1 MTKKISILAGISASV
16 LFFAQDVSI
25 IRNTSTI
32 YDNISSL
39 GTARYS
45 AMAGSMGALGGDA
58 SVLNTNPAGLGV
70 FITDDISASLAINSN
85 KSTASL
91 AGKSTSQNISKAN
104 LGNANGVLSFQSN
117 EQNAWKFVN
126 VGINYVTQN
135 VSDKLQSP
143 GNANITSAIHQDDDK
158 NKPITDY
165 NIFEGHLYETIGHR
179 SKLNL
184 GIGGNY
190 NNKLYIGAAVNFSS
204 VNIEQYNEV
213 KVSSLNTGR
222 AKYFSRQNTPYIEDA
237 DGFSLSL
244 GIIGKLS
251 NAVRLGASIESPT
264 WYSID
269 REYNFYSKNGLILS
283 QNSYTESRS
292 FRTPTKLTLSGA
304 FIPNKHFAFNVDYRV
319 DLGKPNFGGG
329 AADVQLNNFY
339 ESTYKAQHEVR
350 IGGEYRINSFRIRG
364 GYAFTTSPF
373 KDHTEK
379 MLDNNA
385 NVVSGKLSNYIVGK
399 TQVISGG
406 IGYDFKLFYIDASYQ
421 HRTHEHSN
429 PFFAGSYF
437 NRDSKTSVGNY
448 SISDTSIV
456 SNAKNQKGHLI
467 LTLGW
472 KF

>member
-1 MTKKISILAGISASV
+1 MTKKISILAGISASA

-70 FITDDISASLAINSN
+70 FITDDVSVSLAINSN

-91 AGKSTSQNISKAN
+91 AGKSTSQNTSKVT
-104 LGNANGVLSFQSN
+104 LGSTNGVLSFQTKENS
-117 EQNAWKFVN
+117 AWKFVN

-135 VSDKLQSP
+135 VNDKLQSP
-143 GNANITSAIHQDDDK
+143 GNANITQAIIPQGQTS
-158 NKPITDY
+158 PSDY

-190 NNKLYIGAAVNFSS
+190 DNKIYIGAAVNFSS
-204 VNIEQYNEV
+204 VNIEQYDEV
-213 KVSSLNTGR
+213 KVSSLNTR
-222 AKYFSRQNTPYIEDA
+222 TSKYFTKQNTPYIEEG

-244 GIIGKLS
+244 GVIGKLS
-251 NAVRLGASIESPT
+251 NAVRLGAAIKSPT

-269 REYNFYSKNGLILS
+269 REYNFYSRNSLGLS
-283 QNSYTESRS
+283 QNSYTENRT

-350 IGGEYRINSFRIRG
+350 IGGEYRIKSFRVRG

-373 KDHTEK
+373 KNHTET
-379 MLDNNA
+379 MFDNNA

-406 IGYDFKLFYIDASYQ
+406 IGYDFKMFYIDASYQ

-429 PFFAGSYF
+429 PFFAGTYV
-437 NRDSKTSVGNY
+437 NRDGNGSEGNY
-448 SISDTSIV
+448 SVSDTSIV
-456 SNAKNQKGHLI
+456 SNAKNQKGQLI

>member
-1 MTKKISILAGISASV
+1 MTKKISILAGISASA

-45 AMAGSMGALGGDA
+45 AMADSMGALGGDA

-70 FITDDISASLAINSN
+70 FITDDVSVSLAINSN

-91 AGKSTSQNISKAN
+91 AGKSTSQNTSKVT
-104 LGNANGVLSFQSN
+104 LGSTNGVLSFQTKENS
-117 EQNAWKFVN
+117 AWKFVN

-135 VSDKLQSP
+135 VNDKLQSP
-143 GNANITSAIHQDDDK
+143 GNANITQAIIPQGQTS
-158 NKPITDY
+158 PSDY

-190 NNKLYIGAAVNFSS
+190 DNKIYIGAAVNFSS
-204 VNIEQYNEV
+204 VNIEQYDEV
-213 KVSSLNTGR
+213 KVSSLNTR
-222 AKYFSRQNTPYIEDA
+222 TSKYFTKQNTPYIEEG

-244 GIIGKLS
+244 GVIGKLS
-251 NAVRLGASIESPT
+251 NAVRLGAAIESPT

-269 REYNFYSKNGLILS
+269 REYNFYSRNSLGLS
-283 QNSYTESRS
+283 QNSYTENRT

-350 IGGEYRINSFRIRG
+350 IGGEYRIKSFRVRG

-373 KDHTEK
+373 KDHTET
-379 MLDNNA
+379 MFDNNA

-406 IGYDFKLFYIDASYQ
+406 IGYDFKMFYIDASYQ

-429 PFFAGSYF
+429 PFFAGTYV
-437 NRDSKTSVGNY
+437 NRDGNGSEGNY
-448 SISDTSIV
+448 SVSDTSIV
-456 SNAKNQKGHLI
+456 SNAKNQKGQLI

>member
-1 MTKKISILAGISASV
+1 MTKKISILAGISASA

-39 GTARYS
+39 GTARYN

-70 FITDDISASLAINSN
+70 FITDDVSASLAINSN

-91 AGKSTSQNISKAN
+91 AGKSTSQNISKVN
-104 LGNANGVLSFQSN
+104 LGNASGVLSFQSN

-143 GNANITSAIHQDDDK
+143 GNANITSLIQTT
-158 NKPITDY
+158 PIDY

-190 NNKLYIGAAVNFSS
+190 DNKLYIGAAVNFSS

-213 KVSSLNTGR
+213 KVSSLNTGK

-244 GIIGKLS
+244 GVIGKLS

-379 MLDNNA
+379 MFDNNA
-385 NVVSGKLSNYIVGK
+385 NVVNGKLSNYIVGK
-399 TQVISGG
+399 TQVISAG

-437 NRDSKTSVGNY
+437 NRDWDGSLGNN
-448 SISDTSIV
+448 SASTASIV

>member
-1 MTKKISILAGISASV
+1 MTKKISILAGISASA

-39 GTARYS
+39 GTARYN

-70 FITDDISASLAINSN
+70 FITDDVSASLAINSN

-91 AGKSTSQNISKAN
+91 AGKSTSQSISKVN
-104 LGNANGVLSFQSN
+104 LGSTNGVLSFQTN
-117 EQNAWKFVN
+117 GQNAWKFVN
-126 VGINYVTQN
+126 VGINYVSQSLN
-135 VSDKLQSP
+135 DKLQSP
-143 GNANITSAIHQDDDK
+143 GNANIRETIQTT
-158 NKPITDY
+158 TDY

-190 NNKLYIGAAVNFSS
+190 DNKIYIGAAVNFSS

-244 GIIGKLS
+244 GVIGKLS

-269 REYNFYSKNGLILS
+269 REYNFYAINGLGLF

-339 ESTYKAQHEVR
+339 ESAYMAQHEVR
-350 IGGEYRINSFRIRG
+350 IGGEYRIKSFRIRG

-379 MLDNNA
+379 MFDNNA
-385 NVVSGKLSNYIVGK
+385 NVVNGKLSNYIVGK

-437 NRDSKTSVGNY
+437 NRDWDGSLGNNSTST
-448 SISDTSIV
+448 TSIV

>member
-1 MTKKISILAGISASV
+1 MTKKISILAGISASA

-70 FITDDISASLAINSN
+70 FITDDISASLAINST

-91 AGKSTSQNISKAN
+91 AGKSTSQNMSKAN
-104 LGNANGVLSFQSN
+104 LGNASGVLSFQSN

-143 GNANITSAIHQDDDK
+143 GNANIRQAIQTT
-158 NKPITDY
+158 TDY

-190 NNKLYIGAAVNFSS
+190 DNKIYIGAAVNFSS
-204 VNIEQYNEV
+204 VNIEQYDEA
-213 KVSSLNTGR
+213 KLSSLNTGR

-244 GIIGKLS
+244 GVIGKLS

-264 WYSID
+264 WYSVD
-269 REYNFYSKNGLILS
+269 REYNYYKLNGSILS
-283 QNSYTESRS
+283 INGYTESRT

-339 ESTYKAQHEVR
+339 ESAYKAQHEIR
-350 IGGEYRINSFRIRG
+350 IGGEYRIKSFRIRG
-364 GYAFTTSPF
+364 GYAFTSSPF
-373 KDHTEK
+373 KDHTET
-379 MLDNNA
+379 MYDNNA
-385 NVVSGKLSNYIVGK
+385 NVVNGKLSSYIVGK

-421 HRTHEHSN
+421 HRTHEHNN

-437 NRDSKTSVGNY
+437 NRDWDGSPGNN
-448 SISDTSIV
+448 SASTTSIV

>member
-1 MTKKISILAGISASV
+1 MTKKISILAGISASA
-16 LFFAQDVSI
+16 LFFAQDISI

-39 GTARYS
+39 GTARYN

-70 FITDDISASLAINSN
+70 FITDDVSASLAINSN

-104 LGNANGVLSFQSN
+104 LGNASGVLSFQSN

-143 GNANITSAIHQDDDK
+143 GNANITS
-158 NKPITDY
+158 PIQTTPIDY

-190 NNKLYIGAAVNFSS
+190 DNKIYIGAAVNFSS
-204 VNIEQYNEV
+204 VNIEQYDEV
-213 KVSSLNTGR
+213 KVSSLNTGK

-244 GIIGKLS
+244 GVIGKLS

-269 REYNFYSKNGLILS
+269 REYNFYAINGSGLF

-339 ESTYKAQHEVR
+339 ESAYKAQHEVR
-350 IGGEYRINSFRIRG
+350 IGGEYRIKSFRIRG

-379 MLDNNA
+379 MFDNNA
-385 NVVSGKLSNYIVGK
+385 NVVNGKLSNYIVGK

-437 NRDSKTSVGNY
+437 NRDWDGSSGNN
-448 SISDTSIV
+448 SASTASIV
-456 SNAKNQKGHLI
+456 SNAKNQKGQLI

>member
-1 MTKKISILAGISASV
+1 MTKKISILAGISAST

-70 FITDDISASLAINSN
+70 FITDDVSASLAINSN

-91 AGKSTSQNISKAN
+91 AGKSTSQNTSKVN
-104 LGNANGVLSFQSN
+104 LGSANGVLSFQTKENS
-117 EQNAWKFVN
+117 AWKFVN

-135 VSDKLQSP
+135 VGDKLQSP
-143 GNANITSAIHQDDDK
+143 GNANITIGQSST
-158 NKPITDY
+158 NP
-165 NIFEGHLYETIGHR
+165 NIFDGHLYETIGHR

-190 NNKLYIGAAVNFSS
+190 DNKIYIGAAVNFSS
-204 VNIEQYNEV
+204 VSIEQYDEV
-213 KVSSLNTGR
+213 KVSSTSTR
-222 AKYFSRQNTPYIEDA
+222 TSKYLTKQNTPYIEEG

-244 GIIGKLS
+244 GVIGKLN
-251 NAVRLGASIESPT
+251 NAVRLGAAIESPT

-269 REYNFYSKNGLILS
+269 REYNYYGLNGSILS
-283 QNSYTESRS
+283 INGYTENRT

-350 IGGEYRINSFRIRG
+350 IGGEYRIKSFRVRG
-364 GYAFTTSPF
+364 GYAFTSSPF
-373 KDHTEK
+373 KNHTET
-379 MLDNNA
+379 MFDNNA

-406 IGYDFKLFYIDASYQ
+406 IGYDFKMFYIDASYQ

-429 PFFAGSYF
+429 PFFAGSSF
-437 NRDSKTSVGNY
+437 NRDWDGSLGNNSTST
-448 SISDTSIV
+448 TSIV
-456 SNAKNQKGHLI
+456 SNAKNQKGQLI

>member
-1 MTKKISILAGISASV
+1 MTKKISILAGISASA

-70 FITDDISASLAINSN
+70 FITDDISASLAINST

-104 LGNANGVLSFQSN
+104 LGNANGVLSFQTKENS
-117 EQNAWKFVN
+117 AWKFVN

-143 GNANITSAIHQDDDK
+143 GNANIIVGQGSTNPSA
-158 NKPITDY
+158 
-165 NIFEGHLYETIGHR
+165 FEGHLYETIGHR

-190 NNKLYIGAAVNFSS
+190 DNKIYIGAAVNFSS
-204 VNIEQYNEV
+204 VNIEQYDEV

-244 GIIGKLS
+244 GVIGKLS

-264 WYSID
+264 WYSVD
-269 REYNFYSKNGLILS
+269 REYNYYKLNGSILS
-283 QNSYTESRS
+283 INGYTESRT

-339 ESTYKAQHEVR
+339 ESAYKAQHEVR
-350 IGGEYRINSFRIRG
+350 IGGEYRIKSFRIRG

-379 MLDNNA
+379 MFDNNA
-385 NVVSGKLSNYIVGK
+385 NVVNGKLSNYIVGK

-437 NRDSKTSVGNY
+437 NRDWDGSLGNN
-448 SISDTSIV
+448 SASTASIV
-456 SNAKNQKGHLI
+456 SNTKNQKGHLI

>member
-1 MTKKISILAGISASV
+1 MTKKISILAGISASA

-70 FITDDISASLAINSN
+70 FITDDVSASLVINSN

-91 AGKSTSQNISKAN
+91 AGKSTSQNTSKVN
-104 LGNANGVLSFQSN
+104 LGSANGVLSFQTKENS
-117 EQNAWKFVN
+117 AWKFVN

-135 VSDKLQSP
+135 VNDKLQSP
-143 GNANITSAIHQDDDK
+143 GNANITQAIIPQGQTS
-158 NKPITDY
+158 PSDY
-165 NIFEGHLYETIGHR
+165 NIFEGHLYKTIGHR

-190 NNKLYIGAAVNFSS
+190 DNKIYIGAAVNFSS
-204 VNIEQYNEV
+204 VNIEQYDEV
-213 KVSSLNTGR
+213 KVSSLNTR
-222 AKYFSRQNTPYIEDA
+222 TSKYFTKQNTPYIEEG

-244 GIIGKLS
+244 GVIGKLS
-251 NAVRLGASIESPT
+251 NAVRLGAAIESPT

-269 REYNFYSKNGLILS
+269 REYNFYSRNSLGLS
-283 QNSYTESRS
+283 QNSYTENRT

-350 IGGEYRINSFRIRG
+350 IGGEYRIKSFRVRG
-364 GYAFTTSPF
+364 GYAFATSPF
-373 KDHTEK
+373 KDHTET
-379 MLDNNA
+379 MFDNNA

-406 IGYDFKLFYIDASYQ
+406 IGYDFKMFYIDASYQ

-429 PFFAGSYF
+429 PFFAGTYV
-437 NRDSKTSVGNY
+437 NRDGNGSEGNY
-448 SISDTSIV
+448 SVSDTSIV

>member
-1 MTKKISILAGISASV
+1 MTKKISILAGISASA

-70 FITDDISASLAINSN
+70 FITDDVSASLVINSN

-91 AGKSTSQNISKAN
+91 AGKSTSQNTSKVN
-104 LGNANGVLSFQSN
+104 LGSANGVLSFQTKENS
-117 EQNAWKFVN
+117 AWKFVN

-135 VSDKLQSP
+135 VNDKLQSP
-143 GNANITSAIHQDDDK
+143 GNANITQAIIPQGQTS
-158 NKPITDY
+158 PSDY
-165 NIFEGHLYETIGHR
+165 NIFEGHLYKTIGHR

-190 NNKLYIGAAVNFSS
+190 DNKIYIGAAVNFSS
-204 VNIEQYNEV
+204 VNIEQYDEV
-213 KVSSLNTGR
+213 KVSSLNTR
-222 AKYFSRQNTPYIEDA
+222 TSKYFTKQNTPYIEEG

-244 GIIGKLS
+244 GVIGKLS
-251 NAVRLGASIESPT
+251 NAVRLGAAIESPT

-269 REYNFYSKNGLILS
+269 REYNFYSRNSLGLS
-283 QNSYTESRS
+283 QNSYTENRT

-350 IGGEYRINSFRIRG
+350 IGGEYRIKSFRVRG

-373 KDHTEK
+373 KDHTET

-406 IGYDFKLFYIDASYQ
+406 IGYDFKMFYIDASYQ

-429 PFFAGSYF
+429 PFFAGTYV
-437 NRDSKTSVGNY
+437 NRDGNGSEGNY
-448 SISDTSIV
+448 SVSDTSIV
-456 SNAKNQKGHLI
+456 SNAKSQKGQLI

>member
-1 MTKKISILAGISASV
+1 MTKKISILAGISASA

-39 GTARYS
+39 GTARYN

-70 FITDDISASLAINSN
+70 FITDDISASLAINST

-91 AGKSTSQNISKAN
+91 AGKSTSQNMSKAN
-104 LGNANGVLSFQSN
+104 LGNASGVLSFQSN

-143 GNANITSAIHQDDDK
+143 GNANIIVGQGSTNPSA
-158 NKPITDY
+158 
-165 NIFEGHLYETIGHR
+165 FEGHLYETIGHR

-190 NNKLYIGAAVNFSS
+190 DNKIYIGAAVNFSS
-204 VNIEQYNEV
+204 VNIEQYDEV
-213 KVSSLNTGR
+213 KVSSLNTGK

-244 GIIGKLS
+244 GVIGKLS

-269 REYNFYSKNGLILS
+269 REYNFYAINGSGLF
-283 QNSYTESRS
+283 QNSYTESRT

-339 ESTYKAQHEVR
+339 ESAYKAQHEVR
-350 IGGEYRINSFRIRG
+350 IGGEYRIKSFRIRG

-379 MLDNNA
+379 MFDNNA
-385 NVVSGKLSNYIVGK
+385 NVVNGKLSNYIVGK
-399 TQVISGG
+399 TQVISAG

-437 NRDSKTSVGNY
+437 NRDWDGSPGNNSTST
-448 SISDTSIV
+448 TSIV

>member
-1 MTKKISILAGISASV
+1 MTKKISILAGISASA

-39 GTARYS
+39 GTARYN

-70 FITDDISASLAINSN
+70 FITDDISASLAINST

-91 AGKSTSQNISKAN
+91 AGKSTSQNMSKAN
-104 LGNANGVLSFQSN
+104 LGNASGVLSFQSN

-143 GNANITSAIHQDDDK
+143 GNANIIVGQGSTNPSA
-158 NKPITDY
+158 
-165 NIFEGHLYETIGHR
+165 FEGHLYETIGHR

-190 NNKLYIGAAVNFSS
+190 DNKIYIGAAVNFSS
-204 VNIEQYNEV
+204 VNIEQYDEV
-213 KVSSLNTGR
+213 KVSSLNTGK

-244 GIIGKLS
+244 GVIGKLS

-269 REYNFYSKNGLILS
+269 REYNYYRINGSVLS
-283 QNSYTESRS
+283 INGYTESRT

-339 ESTYKAQHEVR
+339 ESAYKAQHEVR
-350 IGGEYRINSFRIRG
+350 IGGEYRIKSFRIRG

-379 MLDNNA
+379 MFDNNA
-385 NVVSGKLSNYIVGK
+385 NVVNGKLSNYIVGK

-437 NRDSKTSVGNY
+437 NRDWDGSLGNN
-448 SISDTSIV
+448 SASTASIV

>member
-1 MTKKISILAGISASV
+1 MTKKISILAGISASA

-70 FITDDISASLAINSN
+70 FITDDVSASLVINSN

-91 AGKSTSQNISKAN
+91 AGKSTSQNTSKVN
-104 LGNANGVLSFQSN
+104 LGSANGVLSFQTKENS
-117 EQNAWKFVN
+117 AWKFVN

-135 VSDKLQSP
+135 VNDKLQSP
-143 GNANITSAIHQDDDK
+143 GNANITQAIIPQGQTS
-158 NKPITDY
+158 PSDY

-190 NNKLYIGAAVNFSS
+190 DNKIYIGAAVNFSS
-204 VNIEQYNEV
+204 VNIEQYDEV
-213 KVSSLNTGR
+213 KVSSLNTR
-222 AKYFSRQNTPYIEDA
+222 TSKYFTKQNTPYIEEG

-244 GIIGKLS
+244 GVIGKLN
-251 NAVRLGASIESPT
+251 NAVRLGAAIESPT

-269 REYNFYSKNGLILS
+269 REYNFYSRNSLGLS
-283 QNSYTESRS
+283 QNSYTENRT

-350 IGGEYRINSFRIRG
+350 IGGEYRIKSFRVRG
-364 GYAFTTSPF
+364 GYAFTSSPF
-373 KDHTEK
+373 KNHTET
-379 MLDNNA
+379 MFDNNA

-406 IGYDFKLFYIDASYQ
+406 IGYDFKMFYIDASYQ

-429 PFFAGSYF
+429 PFFAGTYV
-437 NRDSKTSVGNY
+437 NRDGNGSEGNY
-448 SISDTSIV
+448 SVSDTSIV
-456 SNAKNQKGHLI
+456 SNAKNQKGQLI

>member
-1 MTKKISILAGISASV
+1 MTKKISILAGISASA

-39 GTARYS
+39 GTARYN

-70 FITDDISASLAINSN
+70 FITDDVSASLAINSN

-104 LGNANGVLSFQSN
+104 LGSANGVLSFQSN

-126 VGINYVTQN
+126 VGINYVTQSLN
-135 VSDKLQSP
+135 DKLQSP
-143 GNANITSAIHQDDDK
+143 GNANIRETIQTT
-158 NKPITDY
+158 TDY

-190 NNKLYIGAAVNFSS
+190 DNKIYIGAAVNFSS
-204 VNIEQYNEV
+204 VNIEQYDEV
-213 KVSSLNTGR
+213 KVSSLNTKKT
-222 AKYFSRQNTPYIEDA
+222 KYLSRQNTPYIEEA

-244 GIIGKLS
+244 GVIGKLS

-269 REYNFYSKNGLILS
+269 REYNYYRINGSVLS
-283 QNSYTESRS
+283 INGYTESRT

-339 ESTYKAQHEVR
+339 ESAYKAQHEVR
-350 IGGEYRINSFRIRG
+350 IGEEYRIKSFRVRG

-373 KDHTEK
+373 KDHTET
-379 MLDNNA
+379 MYDNNA

-429 PFFAGSYF
+429 PFYAGSYF
-437 NRDSKTSVGNY
+437 NRDWDGSPGNNSTST
-448 SISDTSIV
+448 TSIV

>member
-1 MTKKISILAGISASV
+1 MTKKISILAGISASA

-39 GTARYS
+39 GTARYN

-70 FITDDISASLAINSN
+70 FITDDVSASLAINSN

-104 LGNANGVLSFQSN
+104 LGNASGVLSFQSN

-143 GNANITSAIHQDDDK
+143 GNANIRQAIQTT
-158 NKPITDY
+158 TDY

-190 NNKLYIGAAVNFSS
+190 DNKIYIGAAVNFSS
-204 VNIEQYNEV
+204 VNIEQYDEV
-213 KVSSLNTGR
+213 KVSSLNTVK

-244 GIIGKLS
+244 GVIGKLS

-264 WYSID
+264 WYSVD
-269 REYNFYSKNGLILS
+269 REYNYYKLNGSVLS
-283 QNSYTESRS
+283 INGYTESRS

-304 FIPNKHFAFNVDYRV
+304 FIPNKHFAFNLDYRV

-379 MLDNNA
+379 MFDNNA

-429 PFFAGSYF
+429 PFYAGSYF
-437 NRDSKTSVGNY
+437 NRDWDGSPGNY
-448 SISDTSIV
+448 SISDTSII

>member
-1 MTKKISILAGISASV
+1 MTKKISILAGISASA

-70 FITDDISASLAINSN
+70 FITDDVSASLAINSN

-91 AGKSTSQNISKAN
+91 AGKSTSQNTSKVN
-104 LGNANGVLSFQSN
+104 LGSANGVLSFQTKENS
-117 EQNAWKFVN
+117 AWKFVN

-135 VSDKLQSP
+135 VNDKLQSP
-143 GNANITSAIHQDDDK
+143 GNANITQAIIPQGQTS
-158 NKPITDY
+158 PSDY

-190 NNKLYIGAAVNFSS
+190 DNKIYIGAAVNFSS
-204 VNIEQYNEV
+204 VNIEQYDEV
-213 KVSSLNTGR
+213 KVSSLNTR
-222 AKYFSRQNTPYIEDA
+222 TSKYFTKQNTPYIEEG

-244 GIIGKLS
+244 GVIGKLS
-251 NAVRLGASIESPT
+251 NAVRLGAAIESPT

-269 REYNFYSKNGLILS
+269 REYNFYSRNSLGLS
-283 QNSYTESRS
+283 QNSYTENRT

-350 IGGEYRINSFRIRG
+350 IGGEYRIKSFRVRG
-364 GYAFTTSPF
+364 GYTFTTSPF
-373 KDHTEK
+373 KDHTET
-379 MLDNNA
+379 MFDNNA
-385 NVVSGKLSNYIVGK
+385 NVVSEKLSNYIVGK

-406 IGYDFKLFYIDASYQ
+406 IGYDFKMFYIDASYQ

-429 PFFAGSYF
+429 PFFAGTYV
-437 NRDSKTSVGNY
+437 NRDGNGSEGNY
-448 SISDTSIV
+448 SVSDTSIV
-456 SNAKNQKGHLI
+456 SNAKNQKGQLI

>member
-1 MTKKISILAGISASV
+1 MTKKISILAGISASA

-39 GTARYS
+39 GTARYN

-70 FITDDISASLAINSN
+70 FITDDVSASLAINSN

-104 LGNANGVLSFQSN
+104 LGSANGVLSFQSN

-126 VGINYVTQN
+126 VGINYVTQSLN
-135 VSDKLQSP
+135 DKLQSP
-143 GNANITSAIHQDDDK
+143 GNANIRETIQTT
-158 NKPITDY
+158 TDY

-184 GIGGNY
+184 GLGGNY
-190 NNKLYIGAAVNFSS
+190 DNKIYIGAAVNFSS
-204 VNIEQYNEV
+204 VNIEQYDEV
-213 KVSSLNTGR
+213 KVSSLNTKKT
-222 AKYFSRQNTPYIEDA
+222 KYLSRQNTPYIEEA

-244 GIIGKLS
+244 GVIGKLS

-269 REYNFYSKNGLILS
+269 REYNYYRINGSVLS
-283 QNSYTESRS
+283 INGYTESRT

-339 ESTYKAQHEVR
+339 ESAYKAQHEVR
-350 IGGEYRINSFRIRG
+350 IGGEYRIKSFRVRG

-373 KDHTEK
+373 KDHTET
-379 MLDNNA
+379 MYDNNA

-429 PFFAGSYF
+429 PFYAGSYF
-437 NRDSKTSVGNY
+437 NRDWDGSPGNNSTST
-448 SISDTSIV
+448 TSIV

>member
-1 MTKKISILAGISASV
+1 MTKKISILAGISASA

-70 FITDDISASLAINSN
+70 FITDDVSASLVINSN

-91 AGKSTSQNISKAN
+91 AGKSTSQNTSKVN
-104 LGNANGVLSFQSN
+104 LGSANGVLSFQTKENS
-117 EQNAWKFVN
+117 AWKFVN

-135 VSDKLQSP
+135 VNDKLQSP
-143 GNANITSAIHQDDDK
+143 GNANITQAIIPQGQTS
-158 NKPITDY
+158 PSDY

-190 NNKLYIGAAVNFSS
+190 DNKIYIGAAVNFSS
-204 VNIEQYNEV
+204 VNIEQYDEV
-213 KVSSLNTGR
+213 KVSSLNTR
-222 AKYFSRQNTPYIEDA
+222 TSKYFTKQNTPYIEEG

-244 GIIGKLS
+244 GVIGKLS
-251 NAVRLGASIESPT
+251 NAVRLGAAIESPT

-269 REYNFYSKNGLILS
+269 REYNFYSRNSLGLS
-283 QNSYTESRS
+283 QNSYTENRT

-350 IGGEYRINSFRIRG
+350 IGGEYRIKSFRVRG
-364 GYAFTTSPF
+364 VYAFTTSPF
-373 KDHTEK
+373 KDHTET
-379 MLDNNA
+379 MFDNNA

-406 IGYDFKLFYIDASYQ
+406 IGYDFKMFYIDASYQ

-429 PFFAGSYF
+429 PFFAGTYV
-437 NRDSKTSVGNY
+437 NRDGNGSEGNY
-448 SISDTSIV
+448 SVSDTSIV

>member
-1 MTKKISILAGISASV
+1 M
-16 LFFAQDVSI
+16 
-25 IRNTSTI
+25 
-32 YDNISSL
+32 
-39 GTARYS
+39 
-45 AMAGSMGALGGDA
+45 
-58 SVLNTNPAGLGV
+58 
-70 FITDDISASLAINSN
+70 
-85 KSTASL
+85 
-91 AGKSTSQNISKAN
+91 
-104 LGNANGVLSFQSN
+104 
-117 EQNAWKFVN
+117 
-126 VGINYVTQN
+126 
-135 VSDKLQSP
+135 
-143 GNANITSAIHQDDDK
+143 
-158 NKPITDY
+158 
-165 NIFEGHLYETIGHR
+165 YETIGHR

-190 NNKLYIGAAVNFSS
+190 DNKIYIGAAVNFSS
-204 VNIEQYNEV
+204 VSIEQYDEV
-213 KVSSLNTGR
+213 KVSSTSTR
-222 AKYFSRQNTPYIEDA
+222 TSKYLTKQNTPYIEEG

-244 GIIGKLS
+244 GVIGKLN
-251 NAVRLGASIESPT
+251 NAVRLGAAIESPT

-269 REYNFYSKNGLILS
+269 REYNYYGLNGSILS
-283 QNSYTESRS
+283 INGYTENRT

-350 IGGEYRINSFRIRG
+350 IGGEYRIKSFRVRG

-373 KDHTEK
+373 KDHTET
-379 MLDNNA
+379 MFDNNA

-406 IGYDFKLFYIDASYQ
+406 IGYDFKMFYIDASYQ

-429 PFFAGSYF
+429 PFYAGSYF
-437 NRDSKTSVGNY
+437 NRDWDGSSGNN
-448 SISDTSIV
+448 SASTASIV
-456 SNAKNQKGHLI
+456 SNAKNQKGQLI

>member
-1 MTKKISILAGISASV
+1 MTKKISILAGISASA

-70 FITDDISASLAINSN
+70 FITDDVSASLAINSN

-91 AGKSTSQNISKAN
+91 AGKSTSQNTSKVT
-104 LGNANGVLSFQSN
+104 LGSTNGVLSFQTKENS
-117 EQNAWKFVN
+117 AWKFVN

-143 GNANITSAIHQDDDK
+143 GNANITIGQSST
-158 NKPITDY
+158 NP
-165 NIFEGHLYETIGHR
+165 NIFEGHLYKTIGHR

-190 NNKLYIGAAVNFSS
+190 DNKIYIGAAVNFSS
-204 VNIEQYNEV
+204 VNIEQYDEV
-213 KVSSLNTGR
+213 KVSSTSTR
-222 AKYFSRQNTPYIEDA
+222 TSKYLTKQNTPYIEEG

-244 GIIGKLS
+244 GVIGKLN
-251 NAVRLGASIESPT
+251 NAVRLGAAIESPT

-269 REYNFYSKNGLILS
+269 REYNFYSRNSLGLS
-283 QNSYTESRS
+283 QNSYTENRT

-350 IGGEYRINSFRIRG
+350 IGGEYRIKSFRVRG

-373 KDHTEK
+373 KDHTET
-379 MLDNNA
+379 MFDNNA

-406 IGYDFKLFYIDASYQ
+406 IGYDFKMFYIDASYQ

-429 PFFAGSYF
+429 PFFAGTYV
-437 NRDSKTSVGNY
+437 NRDGNGSEGNY
-448 SISDTSIV
+448 SVSDTSIV
-456 SNAKNQKGHLI
+456 SNAKNQKGQLI

>member
-1 MTKKISILAGISASV
+1 MTKKISILAGISASA

-39 GTARYS
+39 GTARYN

-70 FITDDISASLAINSN
+70 FITDDVSASLAINSN

-104 LGNANGVLSFQSN
+104 LGNASGVLSFQSN

-143 GNANITSAIHQDDDK
+143 GNANITS
-158 NKPITDY
+158 PIQTTPIDY
-165 NIFEGHLYETIGHR
+165 NIFEGHLYETIGHH

-190 NNKLYIGAAVNFSS
+190 DNKIYIGAAVNFSS
-204 VNIEQYNEV
+204 VNIEQYDEV
-213 KVSSLNTGR
+213 KVSSLNTKKIKR
-222 AKYFSRQNTPYIEDA
+222 FSRQNTPYIEDA

-244 GIIGKLS
+244 GVIGKLS

-269 REYNFYSKNGLILS
+269 REYNFYAINGSGLF

-339 ESTYKAQHEVR
+339 ESAYKAQHEVR
-350 IGGEYRINSFRIRG
+350 IGGEYRIKSFRIRG

-379 MLDNNA
+379 MFDNNA
-385 NVVSGKLSNYIVGK
+385 NVVNGKLSNYIVGK

-437 NRDSKTSVGNY
+437 NRDWDGSPGNNSTST
-448 SISDTSIV
+448 TSIV

>member
-1 MTKKISILAGISASV
+1 MTKKISILAGISASA

-39 GTARYS
+39 GTARYN

-70 FITDDISASLAINSN
+70 FITDDVSASLAINSN

-104 LGNANGVLSFQSN
+104 LGNASGVLSFQSN

-143 GNANITSAIHQDDDK
+143 GNANITS
-158 NKPITDY
+158 PIQTTPIDY

-190 NNKLYIGAAVNFSS
+190 DNKIYIGAAVNFSS
-204 VNIEQYNEV
+204 VNIEQYDEV
-213 KVSSLNTGR
+213 KVSSLNTKKT
-222 AKYFSRQNTPYIEDA
+222 KYLSRQNTPYIEDA

-244 GIIGKLS
+244 GVIGKLS

-264 WYSID
+264 WYSVD
-269 REYNFYSKNGLILS
+269 REYNFYAINGSGLF

-339 ESTYKAQHEVR
+339 ESAYKAQHEVR
-350 IGGEYRINSFRIRG
+350 IGGEYRIKSFRIRG

-379 MLDNNA
+379 MFDNNA
-385 NVVSGKLSNYIVGK
+385 NVVNGKLSNYIVGK

-437 NRDSKTSVGNY
+437 NRDWDGSPGNNSTST
-448 SISDTSIV
+448 TSIV

>member
-1 MTKKISILAGISASV
+1 MTKKISILAGISASA

-70 FITDDISASLAINSN
+70 FITDDVSASLVINSN

-91 AGKSTSQNISKAN
+91 AGKSTSQNTSKVN
-104 LGNANGVLSFQSN
+104 LGSANGVLSFQTKENS
-117 EQNAWKFVN
+117 AWKFVN

-135 VSDKLQSP
+135 VNDKLQSP
-143 GNANITSAIHQDDDK
+143 GNANITQAIIPQGQTS
-158 NKPITDY
+158 PSDY

-190 NNKLYIGAAVNFSS
+190 DNKIYIGAAVNFSS
-204 VNIEQYNEV
+204 VNIEQYDEV
-213 KVSSLNTGR
+213 KVSSLNTR
-222 AKYFSRQNTPYIEDA
+222 TSKYFTKQNTPYIEEG

-244 GIIGKLS
+244 GVIGKLS
-251 NAVRLGASIESPT
+251 NAVRLGAAIESPT

-269 REYNFYSKNGLILS
+269 REYNFYSRNSLGLS
-283 QNSYTESRS
+283 QNSYTENRT

-350 IGGEYRINSFRIRG
+350 IGGEYRIKSFRVRG

-373 KDHTEK
+373 KDHTET
-379 MLDNNA
+379 MFDNNA

-406 IGYDFKLFYIDASYQ
+406 IGYDFKMFYIDASYQ

-429 PFFAGSYF
+429 PFFAGTYV
-437 NRDSKTSVGNY
+437 NRDGNGSEGNY
-448 SISDTSIV
+448 SVSDTSIV
-456 SNAKNQKGHLI
+456 SNAKNQKGQLI

>member
-1 MTKKISILAGISASV
+1 MTKKISILAGISASA

-39 GTARYS
+39 GTARYN

-70 FITDDISASLAINSN
+70 FITDDVSASLAINSN

-104 LGNANGVLSFQSN
+104 LGSANGVLSFQSN

-126 VGINYVTQN
+126 VGINYVTQSLN
-135 VSDKLQSP
+135 DKLQSP
-143 GNANITSAIHQDDDK
+143 GNANIRETIQTT
-158 NKPITDY
+158 TDY

-190 NNKLYIGAAVNFSS
+190 DNKIYIGAAVNFSS
-204 VNIEQYNEV
+204 VNIEQYDEV
-213 KVSSLNTGR
+213 KVSSLNTKKT
-222 AKYFSRQNTPYIEDA
+222 KYLSRQNTPYIEEA

-244 GIIGKLS
+244 GVIGKLS

-269 REYNFYSKNGLILS
+269 REYNYYRINGSVLS
-283 QNSYTESRS
+283 INGYTESRT

-304 FIPNKHFAFNVDYRV
+304 FIPNKHFAFYVDYRV

-339 ESTYKAQHEVR
+339 ESAYKAQHEVR
-350 IGGEYRINSFRIRG
+350 IGGEYRIKSFRVRG

-373 KDHTEK
+373 KDHTET
-379 MLDNNA
+379 MYDNNA

-429 PFFAGSYF
+429 PFYAGSYF
-437 NRDSKTSVGNY
+437 NRDWDGSPGNNSTST
-448 SISDTSIV
+448 TSIV

>member
-1 MTKKISILAGISASV
+1 MTKKISILAGISASA

-70 FITDDISASLAINSN
+70 FITDDISASLAINST

-91 AGKSTSQNISKAN
+91 AGKSTSQNMSKAN
-104 LGNANGVLSFQSN
+104 LGNASGVLSFQSN

-126 VGINYVTQN
+126 IGINYVTQN

-143 GNANITSAIHQDDDK
+143 GNANIIVGQGSTNPSK
-158 NKPITDY
+158 
-165 NIFEGHLYETIGHR
+165 FEGHLYETIGHR

-190 NNKLYIGAAVNFSS
+190 DNKIYIGAAVNFSS
-204 VNIEQYNEV
+204 VNIEQYDEV
-213 KVSSLNTGR
+213 KVSSLNTGK

-244 GIIGKLS
+244 GVIGKLS
-251 NAVRLGASIESPT
+251 NAFRLGASIESPT

-269 REYNFYSKNGLILS
+269 REYNFYAINGSGLF

-329 AADVQLNNFY
+329 AADVQLNSFY

-379 MLDNNA
+379 MFDNNA
-385 NVVSGKLSNYIVGK
+385 NVVNGKLSNYIVGK

-429 PFFAGSYF
+429 PFFTGTYV
-437 NRDSKTSVGNY
+437 NRDSSSSVGNY

>member
-1 MTKKISILAGISASV
+1 MTKKISILVGISANA

-39 GTARYS
+39 GTARYN

-70 FITDDISASLAINSN
+70 FITDDVSASLAINSN

-91 AGKSTSQNISKAN
+91 AGKSTSQSISKVN
-104 LGNANGVLSFQSN
+104 LGSTNGVLSFQTN
-117 EQNAWKFVN
+117 GQNAWKFVN
-126 VGINYVTQN
+126 VGINYVSQSLN
-135 VSDKLQSP
+135 DKLQSP
-143 GNANITSAIHQDDDK
+143 GNANIRETIQTT
-158 NKPITDY
+158 TDY

-190 NNKLYIGAAVNFSS
+190 DNKIYIGAAVNFSS
-204 VNIEQYNEV
+204 VNIEQYDEV
-213 KVSSLNTGR
+213 KVSSLNTKKT
-222 AKYFSRQNTPYIEDA
+222 KYFSRQNTPYIEEA

-244 GIIGKLS
+244 GVIGKLS

-269 REYNFYSKNGLILS
+269 REYNYYKINGSVLS
-283 QNSYTESRS
+283 INGYTESRS

-304 FIPNKHFAFNVDYRV
+304 FIPNKHFAFNLDYRV

-350 IGGEYRINSFRIRG
+350 IGGEYRINSFRIRS

-379 MLDNNA
+379 MFDNNA

-399 TQVISGG
+399 TQVISAG

-429 PFFAGSYF
+429 PFYAGSYF
-437 NRDSKTSVGNY
+437 NRDWDGSLGNNNTS
-448 SISDTSIV
+448 TASIV

>member
-1 MTKKISILAGISASV
+1 MTKKISILAGISASA

-39 GTARYS
+39 GTARYN

-70 FITDDISASLAINSN
+70 FITDDVSASLAINSN

-104 LGNANGVLSFQSN
+104 LGNASGVLSFQSN

-143 GNANITSAIHQDDDK
+143 GNANIRETIQTT
-158 NKPITDY
+158 TDY

-190 NNKLYIGAAVNFSS
+190 DNKIYIGAAVNFSS
-204 VNIEQYNEV
+204 VNIEQYDEV
-213 KVSSLNTGR
+213 KVSSLNTGK
-222 AKYFSRQNTPYIEDA
+222 AKYFSRQNTPYIEEA

-244 GIIGKLS
+244 GVIGKLS

-269 REYNFYSKNGLILS
+269 REYNYYKINGSVLS
-283 QNSYTESRS
+283 INGYTESRS

-339 ESTYKAQHEVR
+339 ESAYKAQHEVR
-350 IGGEYRINSFRIRG
+350 IGGEYRIKSFRIRG

-373 KDHTEK
+373 KDHTET
-379 MLDNNA
+379 MYDNNA

-429 PFFAGSYF
+429 PFYAGSYF
-437 NRDSKTSVGNY
+437 NRDWDGSLGNN
-448 SISDTSIV
+448 SASTVSIV

>member
-1 MTKKISILAGISASV
+1 MTKKISILAGISASA

-70 FITDDISASLAINSN
+70 FITDDVSASLVINSN

-91 AGKSTSQNISKAN
+91 AGKSTSQNTSKVN
-104 LGNANGVLSFQSN
+104 LGSANGVLSFQTKENS
-117 EQNAWKFVN
+117 AWKFVN

-135 VSDKLQSP
+135 VNDKLQSP
-143 GNANITSAIHQDDDK
+143 GNANITQAIIPQGQTS
-158 NKPITDY
+158 PSDY

-190 NNKLYIGAAVNFSS
+190 DNKIYIGASVNFSS
-204 VNIEQYNEV
+204 VNIEQYDEV
-213 KVSSLNTGR
+213 KVSSLNTR
-222 AKYFSRQNTPYIEDA
+222 TSKYFTKQNTPYIEEG

-244 GIIGKLS
+244 GVIGKLS
-251 NAVRLGASIESPT
+251 NAVRLGAAIESPT

-269 REYNFYSKNGLILS
+269 REYNFYSRNSLGLS
-283 QNSYTESRS
+283 QNSYTENRT

-350 IGGEYRINSFRIRG
+350 IGGEYRIKSFRVRG

-373 KDHTEK
+373 KDHTET
-379 MLDNNA
+379 MFDNNA

-406 IGYDFKLFYIDASYQ
+406 IGYDFKMFYIDASYQ

-429 PFFAGSYF
+429 PFFAGTYV
-437 NRDSKTSVGNY
+437 NRDGNGSEGNY
-448 SISDTSIV
+448 SVSDTSIV
-456 SNAKNQKGHLI
+456 SNAKNQKGQLI
-467 LTLGW
+467 FTLGW

>member
-1 MTKKISILAGISASV
+1 MTKKISILAGISASA

-39 GTARYS
+39 GTARYN

-70 FITDDISASLAINSN
+70 FITDDVSASLAINSN

-104 LGNANGVLSFQSN
+104 LGNASGVLSFQSN

-143 GNANITSAIHQDDDK
+143 GNANITS
-158 NKPITDY
+158 PIQTTPIDY

-190 NNKLYIGAAVNFSS
+190 DNKIYIGAAVNFSS
-204 VNIEQYNEV
+204 VNIEQYDEV
-213 KVSSLNTGR
+213 KVSSLNTKKT
-222 AKYFSRQNTPYIEDA
+222 KYLSRQNTPYIEDA

-244 GIIGKLS
+244 GVIGKLS

-269 REYNFYSKNGLILS
+269 REYNFYAINGSGLF

-339 ESTYKAQHEVR
+339 ESAYKAQHEVR

-379 MLDNNA
+379 MFDNNA

-437 NRDSKTSVGNY
+437 NRDWDGSPGNNSTST
-448 SISDTSIV
+448 TSIV

>member
-1 MTKKISILAGISASV
+1 MTKKISILAGISASA

-70 FITDDISASLAINSN
+70 FITDDVSVSLAINSN

-91 AGKSTSQNISKAN
+91 AGKSTSQNTSKVT
-104 LGNANGVLSFQSN
+104 LGSTNGVLSFQTKENS
-117 EQNAWKFVN
+117 AWKFVN

-135 VSDKLQSP
+135 VNDKLQSP
-143 GNANITSAIHQDDDK
+143 GNANITQAIIPQGQTS
-158 NKPITDY
+158 PSDY

-190 NNKLYIGAAVNFSS
+190 DNKIYIGAAVNFSS
-204 VNIEQYNEV
+204 VNIEQYDEV
-213 KVSSLNTGR
+213 KVSSLNTR
-222 AKYFSRQNTPYIEDA
+222 TSKYFTKQNTPYIEEG

-244 GIIGKLS
+244 GVIGKLS
-251 NAVRLGASIESPT
+251 NAVRLGAAIKSPT

-269 REYNFYSKNGLILS
+269 REYNFYSRNSLGLS
-283 QNSYTESRS
+283 QNSYTENRT

-350 IGGEYRINSFRIRG
+350 IGGEYRIKSFRVRG

-373 KDHTEK
+373 KDHTE
-379 MLDNNA
+379 MMFDNNA

-406 IGYDFKLFYIDASYQ
+406 IGYDFKMFYIDASYQ

-429 PFFAGSYF
+429 PFFAGTYV
-437 NRDSKTSVGNY
+437 NRDGNGSEGNY
-448 SISDTSIV
+448 SVSDTSIV
-456 SNAKNQKGHLI
+456 SNAKNQKGQLI

>member
-1 MTKKISILAGISASV
+1 MTKKISILAGISASA

-70 FITDDISASLAINSN
+70 FITDDVSASLVINSN

-91 AGKSTSQNISKAN
+91 AGKSTSQNTSKVN
-104 LGNANGVLSFQSN
+104 LGSANGVLSFQTKENS
-117 EQNAWKFVN
+117 AWKFVN

-143 GNANITSAIHQDDDK
+143 GNANITQAIIPQGQTSPSDH
-158 NKPITDY
+158 

-190 NNKLYIGAAVNFSS
+190 DNKIYIGAAVNFSS
-204 VNIEQYNEV
+204 VNIEQYDEV
-213 KVSSLNTGR
+213 KVSSLNTR
-222 AKYFSRQNTPYIEDA
+222 TSKYFTKQNTPYIEEG

-244 GIIGKLS
+244 GVIGKLS
-251 NAVRLGASIESPT
+251 NAVRLGAAIESPT

-269 REYNFYSKNGLILS
+269 REYNFYSRNSLGLS
-283 QNSYTESRS
+283 QNSYTENRT

-350 IGGEYRINSFRIRG
+350 IGGEYRIKSFRVRG

-373 KDHTEK
+373 KDHTET
-379 MLDNNA
+379 MFDNNA

-406 IGYDFKLFYIDASYQ
+406 IGYDFKMFYIDASYQ

-429 PFFAGSYF
+429 PFFAGTYV
-437 NRDSKTSVGNY
+437 NRDGNGSEGNY
-448 SISDTSIV
+448 SVSDTSIV
-456 SNAKNQKGHLI
+456 SNAKSQKGQLI

>member
-1 MTKKISILAGISASV
+1 MTKKISILAGISASA

-70 FITDDISASLAINSN
+70 FITDDVSASLVINSN

-91 AGKSTSQNISKAN
+91 AGKSTSQNTSKVN
-104 LGNANGVLSFQSN
+104 LGSANGVLSFQTKENS
-117 EQNAWKFVN
+117 AWKFVN

-143 GNANITSAIHQDDDK
+143 GNANITIGQSSTNPNI
-158 NKPITDY
+158 
-165 NIFEGHLYETIGHR
+165 NIFDGHLYETIGHR

-190 NNKLYIGAAVNFSS
+190 DNKIYIGAAVNFSS
-204 VNIEQYNEV
+204 VNIEQYDEV
-213 KVSSLNTGR
+213 KVSSTSTR
-222 AKYFSRQNTPYIEDA
+222 TSKYLTKQNTPYIEEG

-244 GIIGKLS
+244 GVIGKLS
-251 NAVRLGASIESPT
+251 NAVRLGAAIESPT

-269 REYNFYSKNGLILS
+269 REYNYYGLNGSILS
-283 QNSYTESRS
+283 INGYTENRT

-350 IGGEYRINSFRIRG
+350 IGGEYRIKSFRVRG

-373 KDHTEK
+373 KDHTET
-379 MLDNNA
+379 MFDNNA

-406 IGYDFKLFYIDASYQ
+406 IGYDFKMFYIDASYQ

-429 PFFAGSYF
+429 PFYAGSYF
-437 NRDSKTSVGNY
+437 NRDWDGSSGNN
-448 SISDTSIV
+448 SASTASIV
-456 SNAKNQKGHLI
+456 SNAKNQKGQLI

>member
-1 MTKKISILAGISASV
+1 MTKKISILAGISASA

-39 GTARYS
+39 GTARYN

-70 FITDDISASLAINSN
+70 FITDDVSASLAINSN

-104 LGNANGVLSFQSN
+104 LGNASGVLSFQSN

-143 GNANITSAIHQDDDK
+143 GNANITS
-158 NKPITDY
+158 PIQTTPIDY

-190 NNKLYIGAAVNFSS
+190 DNKIYIGATVNFSS
-204 VNIEQYNEV
+204 VNIEQYDEV
-213 KVSSLNTGR
+213 KVSSLNTGK

-244 GIIGKLS
+244 GVIGKLS

-269 REYNFYSKNGLILS
+269 REYNFYAINGSGLF

-339 ESTYKAQHEVR
+339 ESAYKAQHEVR
-350 IGGEYRINSFRIRG
+350 IGGEYRIKSFRIRG

-379 MLDNNA
+379 MFDNNA
-385 NVVSGKLSNYIVGK
+385 NVVNGKLSNYIVGK

-437 NRDSKTSVGNY
+437 NRDWDGSPGNNSTST
-448 SISDTSIV
+448 TSIV

>member
-1 MTKKISILAGISASV
+1 MTKKISILAGISASA

-39 GTARYS
+39 GTARYN

-70 FITDDISASLAINSN
+70 FITDDISASLAINST

-91 AGKSTSQNISKAN
+91 AGKSTSQNMSKAN
-104 LGNANGVLSFQSN
+104 LGNASGVLSFQSN

-143 GNANITSAIHQDDDK
+143 GNANIIVGQGSTNPSA
-158 NKPITDY
+158 
-165 NIFEGHLYETIGHR
+165 FEGHLYETIGHR

-190 NNKLYIGAAVNFSS
+190 DNKIYIGAAVNFSS
-204 VNIEQYNEV
+204 VNIEQYDEV
-213 KVSSLNTGR
+213 KVSSLNTGK

-244 GIIGKLS
+244 GVIGKLS

-269 REYNFYSKNGLILS
+269 REYNYYRINGSVLS
-283 QNSYTESRS
+283 INGYTESRT

-379 MLDNNA
+379 MFDNNA
-385 NVVSGKLSNYIVGK
+385 NVVNGKLSNYIVGK

-437 NRDSKTSVGNY
+437 NRDWDGSPGNNSTST
-448 SISDTSIV
+448 TSIV

>member
-1 MTKKISILAGISASV
+1 MTKKISILAGISASA

-70 FITDDISASLAINSN
+70 FITDDVSVSLAINSN

-91 AGKSTSQNISKAN
+91 AGKSTSQNISKVT
-104 LGNANGVLSFQSN
+104 LGSTNGVLSFQTKENS
-117 EQNAWKFVN
+117 AWKFVN

-135 VSDKLQSP
+135 VNDKLQSP
-143 GNANITSAIHQDDDK
+143 GNANITQAIIPQGQTS
-158 NKPITDY
+158 PSDY

-190 NNKLYIGAAVNFSS
+190 DNKIYIGAAVNFSS
-204 VNIEQYNEV
+204 VNIEQYDEV
-213 KVSSLNTGR
+213 KVSSLNTR
-222 AKYFSRQNTPYIEDA
+222 TSKYFTKQNTPYIEEG

-244 GIIGKLS
+244 GVIGKLS
-251 NAVRLGASIESPT
+251 NAVRLGAAIKSPT

-269 REYNFYSKNGLILS
+269 REYNFYSRNSLGLS
-283 QNSYTESRS
+283 QNSYTENRT

-350 IGGEYRINSFRIRG
+350 IGGEYRIKSFRVRG

-373 KDHTEK
+373 KDHTET
-379 MLDNNA
+379 MFDNNA

-406 IGYDFKLFYIDASYQ
+406 IGYDFKMFYIDASYQ

-429 PFFAGSYF
+429 PFFAGTYV
-437 NRDSKTSVGNY
+437 NRDGNGSEGNY
-448 SISDTSIV
+448 SVSDTSIV
-456 SNAKNQKGHLI
+456 SNAKNQKGQLI

>member
-1 MTKKISILAGISASV
+1 MIKKISILAGISASA

-39 GTARYS
+39 GTARYN

-70 FITDDISASLAINSN
+70 FITDDVSASLAINSN

-91 AGKSTSQNISKAN
+91 AGKSTSQSISKVN
-104 LGNANGVLSFQSN
+104 LGSTNGVLSFQTN
-117 EQNAWKFVN
+117 GQNAWKFVN
-126 VGINYVTQN
+126 VGINYVSQSLN
-135 VSDKLQSP
+135 DKLQSP
-143 GNANITSAIHQDDDK
+143 GNANIRETIQTT
-158 NKPITDY
+158 TDY
-165 NIFEGHLYETIGHR
+165 NIFEGHLYETIGHH

-190 NNKLYIGAAVNFSS
+190 DNKIYIGAAVNFSS
-204 VNIEQYNEV
+204 VNIEQYDEV
-213 KVSSLNTGR
+213 KVSSLNTKKT
-222 AKYFSRQNTPYIEDA
+222 KYFSRQNTPYIEEA

-244 GIIGKLS
+244 GVIGKLS

-269 REYNFYSKNGLILS
+269 REYNYYKINGSILS
-283 QNSYTESRS
+283 INGYTESRS

-304 FIPNKHFAFNVDYRV
+304 FIPNKHFAFNLDYRV

-379 MLDNNA
+379 MFDNNA
-385 NVVSGKLSNYIVGK
+385 NVVNGKLSNYIVGK
-399 TQVISGG
+399 TQVISAG

-429 PFFAGSYF
+429 PFYAGSYF
-437 NRDSKTSVGNY
+437 NRDWDGSPGNY
-448 SISDTSIV
+448 SISDTSII

>member
-1 MTKKISILAGISASV
+1 MTKKISILAGISASA

-70 FITDDISASLAINSN
+70 FITDDISASLAINST

-104 LGNANGVLSFQSN
+104 LGNANGVLSFQTKENS
-117 EQNAWKFVN
+117 AWKFVN

-143 GNANITSAIHQDDDK
+143 GNANIIVGQGSTNPSA
-158 NKPITDY
+158 
-165 NIFEGHLYETIGHR
+165 FEGHLYETIGHR

-190 NNKLYIGAAVNFSS
+190 DNKIYIGAAVNFSS
-204 VNIEQYNEV
+204 VNIEQYDEV

-244 GIIGKLS
+244 GVIGKLS

-264 WYSID
+264 WYSVD
-269 REYNFYSKNGLILS
+269 REYNYYKLNGSILS
-283 QNSYTESRS
+283 INGYTESRT

-304 FIPNKHFAFNVDYRV
+304 FIPNKHFAFNVDYKV

-339 ESTYKAQHEVR
+339 ESAYKAQHEIR
-350 IGGEYRINSFRIRG
+350 IGGEYRIKSFRIRG

-379 MLDNNA
+379 MFDNNA
-385 NVVSGKLSNYIVGK
+385 NVVNGKLSNYIVGK
-399 TQVISGG
+399 TQVISAG

-437 NRDSKTSVGNY
+437 NRDWDGSPGNN
-448 SISDTSIV
+448 SASTTSIV

>member
-1 MTKKISILAGISASV
+1 MTKKISILAGISVSA

-70 FITDDISASLAINSN
+70 FITDDVSASLAINSN

-91 AGKSTSQNISKAN
+91 AGKSTSQNTSKVT
-104 LGNANGVLSFQSN
+104 LGSTNGVLSFQTKENS
-117 EQNAWKFVN
+117 AWKFVN

-135 VSDKLQSP
+135 VNDKLQSP
-143 GNANITSAIHQDDDK
+143 GNANITQAIIPQGQTS
-158 NKPITDY
+158 PSDY

-190 NNKLYIGAAVNFSS
+190 DNKIYIGAAVNFSS
-204 VNIEQYNEV
+204 VNIEQYDEV
-213 KVSSLNTGR
+213 KVSSLNTR
-222 AKYFSRQNTPYIEDA
+222 TSKYFTKQNTPYIEEG

-244 GIIGKLS
+244 GVIGKLS
-251 NAVRLGASIESPT
+251 NAVRLGAAIESPT

-269 REYNFYSKNGLILS
+269 REYNFYSRNSLGLS
-283 QNSYTESRS
+283 QNSYTENRT

-350 IGGEYRINSFRIRG
+350 IGGEYRIKSFRVRG

-373 KDHTEK
+373 KDHTET
-379 MLDNNA
+379 MFDNNA

-406 IGYDFKLFYIDASYQ
+406 IGYDFKMFYIDASYQ

-429 PFFAGSYF
+429 PFFAGTYV
-437 NRDSKTSVGNY
+437 NRDGNGSEGNY
-448 SISDTSIV
+448 SVSDTSIV
-456 SNAKNQKGHLI
+456 SNAKNQKGQLI

>member
-1 MTKKISILAGISASV
+1 MTKKISILAGISASA

-39 GTARYS
+39 GTARYN

-70 FITDDISASLAINSN
+70 FITDDISASLAINST

-91 AGKSTSQNISKAN
+91 AGKSTSQNMSKAN
-104 LGNANGVLSFQSN
+104 LGNASGVLSFQSN

-143 GNANITSAIHQDDDK
+143 GNANIIVGQGSTNPSA
-158 NKPITDY
+158 
-165 NIFEGHLYETIGHR
+165 FEGHLYETIGHR

-190 NNKLYIGAAVNFSS
+190 DNKIYIGAAVNFSS
-204 VNIEQYNEV
+204 VNIEQYDEV
-213 KVSSLNTGR
+213 KVSSLNTGK

-244 GIIGKLS
+244 GVIGKLS

-269 REYNFYSKNGLILS
+269 REYNYYRINGSVLS
-283 QNSYTESRS
+283 INGYTESRT

-339 ESTYKAQHEVR
+339 ESAYKAQHEVR
-350 IGGEYRINSFRIRG
+350 IGGEYRIKSFRIRG

-373 KDHTEK
+373 KDHTET

-437 NRDSKTSVGNY
+437 NRDWDGSLGNN
-448 SISDTSIV
+448 SASTASIV